1 MRHIPRALYSTCVLV
16 MCVMDPPTPAHRP
29 RIPCHLPLPPPPNPR
44 RTLPLC
50 ESSREDVV
58 DAIRTF
64 VQPPRYGQSP
74 YHCLIISY
82 ETFRL
87 HAASLAVPGAC
98 DLLICD
104 EVRPSLAKGGFGCVA
119 LTMCDTIG
127 R

>member
-1 MRHIPRALYSTCVLV
+1 M
-16 MCVMDPPTPAHRP
+16 
-29 RIPCHLPLPPPPNPR
+29 
-44 RTLPLC
+44 
-50 ESSREDVV
+50 V
-58 DAIRTF
+58 DAISTF

-104 EVRPSLAKGGFGCVA
+104 EVRPQLWLVWALVA
-119 LTMCDTIG
+119 LNAFESTGPKTLMNPPHPLECSSVSHKPCFCE
-127 R
+127 